1 MRTKIDAVA
10 GRKTDV
16 PAPPL
21 AALRSLQ
28 DNFRQRIEKH
38 LGGYTMPGSAPTQR
52 RARAILGTVA
62 VILLA
67 ATAARAQT
75 YPTAPVRVLVPFG
88 AGGATDVLARVFAD
102 RLQQRMGQSF
112 TVENRGGAAG
122 QIAAAAFARAPA
134 DGYTVMFT
142 TAAPITVA
150 PLMSD
155 KVQYDPRKD
164 FAPVAVVAVM
174 PVWVV
179 VNAASPFKTLADIVK
194 DAKANPG
201 KLTYGTSGVGT
212 ELHLAAEAIAR
223 SAGIQMVHV
232 PFRGGGEVITALLG
246 KQVDWAALSTASIA
260 GAVKQGSLRVLAVS
274 APQRMADFPDVP
286 TFAELGHPGAT
297 MMPWWGLMAPAA
309 TPQPILARL
318 TQELDAITKDDS
330 VRERLKATFVQ
341 IEFAGPQEFA
351 RRLDAETKLYSDII
365 RAAKIKIEPAK

>member
-1 MRTKIDAVA
+1 
-10 GRKTDV
+10 
-16 PAPPL
+16 
-21 AALRSLQ
+21 
-28 DNFRQRIEKH
+28 
-38 LGGYTMPGSAPTQR
+38 
-52 RARAILGTVA
+52 VA

-67 ATAARAQT
+67 ATAAMAQT

-260 GAVKQGSLRVLAVS
+260 GAVKQGSLRVIAVS
-274 APQRMADFPDVP
+274 SPQRMADFPDVP

-318 TQELDAITKDDS
+318 TQELEAITKDDS

-351 RRLDAETKLYSDII
+351 RRLDAETKLYGDII
-365 RAAKIKIEPAK
+365 RAAKIKVQ